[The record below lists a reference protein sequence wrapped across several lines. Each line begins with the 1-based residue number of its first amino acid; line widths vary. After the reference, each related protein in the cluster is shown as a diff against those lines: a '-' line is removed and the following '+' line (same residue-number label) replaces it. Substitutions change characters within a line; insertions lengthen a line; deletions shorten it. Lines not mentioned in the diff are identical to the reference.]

1 MMRPLRQ
8 RWLLVLVAILFLTNI
23 ATLSI
28 IWFKKPKPHNPV
40 NDPAKRE
47 KRMGQFM
54 VDQMKFDTVQAT
66 AYWKLRDSL
75 VTIQRPV
82 MDSIRIAKLSF
93 FDMLN
98 QPNVNDSLLV
108 ARSNEISYLQ
118 KRLDLLTFRHFQ
130 QVRAICRPDQLQKFD
145 TVIKEIVNR
154 MTPFRRN
161 RQGGDS
167 TKNK

>member
-28 IWFKKPKPHNPV
+28 IWFKKPPPNNPM
-40 NDPAKRE
+40 NDPGRRE
-47 KRMGQFM
+47 KKMGQFM
-54 VDQMKFDTVQAT
+54 VDQMKFDTVQAA

-82 MDSIRIAKLSF
+82 MDSIRNAKLSF
-93 FDMLN
+93 FDLLN
-98 QPNVNDSLLV
+98 QPHINDSMLV
-108 ARSNEISYLQ
+108 ARSNEIAYLQ

-130 QVRAICRPDQLQKFD
+130 NVRALCRPDQLQKFD

-167 TKNK
+167 TNKK